1 MVPEDIISIKGQQV
15 EIGAKESTA
24 PVNSSEFLPQELK
37 QQWIELKQSKKD
49 VTFLDSWE
57 LKEAGKKDKVHV
69 VLNVPPHLGEGG
81 GGWVLNQYVGIGELL
96 TV

>member
-1 MVPEDIISIKGQQV
+1 VVPEDIISIKGQQV
-15 EIGAKESTA
+15 EIGSKEYTA

-57 LKEAGKKDKVHV
+57 LKEAGKKDKVNV
-69 VLNVPPHLGEGG
+69 VLKLMFLYTWGRGG
-81 GGWVLNQYVGIGELL
+81 TQPIFGYR
-96 TV
+96 

>member
-81 GGWVLNQYVGIGELL
+81 GWVLNQYVGIGELL

>member
-57 LKEAGKKDKVHV
+57 LKEAEKKDKVHV
-69 VLNVPPHLGEGG
+69 VLNVPLHLGEGG
-81 GGWVLNQYVGIGELL
+81 LLNQYVGIGELL

>member
-57 LKEAGKKDKVHV
+57 LKEAGKKAQGTFCTKCSSTS
-69 VLNVPPHLGEGG
+69 GG
-81 GGWVLNQYVGIGELL
+81 RGVLNQYVGIGELL
-96 TV
+96 MV

>member
-15 EIGAKESTA
+15 EIGAKEYTA
-24 PVNSSEFLPQELK
+24 PVNSLEFLPPELK
-37 QQWIELKQSKKD
+37 QQWIELKQGKKD

-69 VLNVPPHLGEGG
+69 VLNVPLHLGEEGG
-81 GGWVLNQYVGIGELL
+81 GVLNQYVGIGELL

>member
-15 EIGAKESTA
+15 EIGAKECTA
-24 PVNSSEFLPQELK
+24 PANSSEFLPQELK

-69 VLNVPPHLGEGG
+69 VLYTWGKGG
-81 GGWVLNQYVGIGELL
+81 YSTNMWVQVNC
-96 TV
+96 

>member
-15 EIGAKESTA
+15 EISSKEYTA

-69 VLNVPPHLGEGG
+69 HVVLNVPLHLGEGG
-81 GGWVLNQYVGIGELL
+81 GGTQPIFGYR
-96 TV
+96 

>member
-15 EIGAKESTA
+15 EISSKEYTA
-24 PVNSSEFLPQELK
+24 PVNSSEFVPQELK

-57 LKEAGKKDKVHV
+57 LKEAGKKDKVRV
-69 VLNVPPHLGEGG
+69 VLNVPLHLGEGR
-81 GGWVLNQYVGIGELL
+81 VLNQYLSC
-96 TV
+96 

>member
-69 VLNVPPHLGEGG
+69 VLLKCSSTPGGRGG
-81 GGWVLNQYVGIGELL
+81 GGYSTNMWV
-96 TV
+96 